1 MSLRRFVSVLLLAAV
16 AVWLPSP
23 VSAQESVLGEDAEK
37 PIKIGAEV
45 FGGYSGYRI
54 GGTIDG
60 VQVPDF
66 KSGWAGQFILNFGR
80 WAGLVGDVSGHYA
93 QSSSAYDLTFG
104 PRLQLPVGHFR
115 PFVEARAG
123 GQHLSPKGFPSGN
136 KPAYIFG
143 GGVDIKIS
151 SAFSIRP
158 IDLSYIYT
166 SYSVLP
172 TSLRPKYS
180 FNGFIAQA
188 GLVYTLKRSPSEGEV
203 LASCTVEP
211 SIVDPG
217 VPVKIGVT
225 PKGFLPKRK
234 LRYLYATSG
243 GTISGS
249 TPTESID
256 TTGIGPGA
264 YTITAKVVDDGRGKH
279 QQTASCRAQFSINT
293 PPTPPPTVA
302 VEQPKPTSSPV
313 PAKQHDDAPATA
325 EAVHTPLKVNAP
337 EPSRFGIIEFNRNA
351 KRPSRVDNEAKAQ
364 LDRYADALA
373 ARPDV
378 GAVLVGRAAAK
389 GGNVS
394 KHVLSVASRRAMNTK
409 DYMVKEKGIDSGRI
423 EPRAGRG
430 DGQITELW
438 ILPAATIFPAEG
450 TSVVVEEDRTKTV
463 PPIALTARSAH
474 KKAHK
479 RTHKRH
485 KTVR

>member
-1 MSLRRFVSVLLLAAV
+1 VSVLLLAAV

-23 VSAQESVLGEDAEK
+23 VFAQESLLGEDAEK

-66 KSGWAGQFILNFGR
+66 KSGWAGQFILNFGH

-104 PRLQLPVGHFR
+104 PRLQLPLGHFR
-115 PFVEARAG
+115 PFVEARTG

-143 GGVDIKIS
+143 GGVDIKVS

-180 FNGFIAQA
+180 FNGFMAQA

-203 LASCTVEP
+203 LASCTAEP
-211 SIVDPG
+211 SVVDPG
-217 VPVKIGVT
+217 VQVKVGVT
-225 PKGFLPKRK
+225 PKGFLPKRR
-234 LRYLYATSG
+234 LRYSYATSG

-249 TPTESID
+249 TATESID
-256 TTGIGPGA
+256 TTGVGPGA
-264 YTITAKVVDDGRGKH
+264 YTITTKVVDDGRGKH
-279 QQTASCRAQFSINT
+279 QQTASCRAQFSVSA
-293 PPTPPPTVA
+293 PPTPPPVVA
-302 VEQPKPTSSPV
+302 VEQPTATPSPV
-313 PAKQHDDAPATA
+313 PAKQPDDAPATA
-325 EAVHTPLKVNAP
+325 ESVHTPLKINAP

-351 KRPSRVDNEAKAQ
+351 KRPTRVDNEAKAE

-378 GAVLVGRAAAK
+378 GAVLVGRAGAN
-389 GGNVS
+389 GGSVS
-394 KHVLSVASRRAMNTK
+394 KHVLSVASRRAINTK

-438 ILPAATIFPAEG
+438 ILPPAATFTALG
-450 TSVVVEEDRTKTV
+450 TSVVMDEDKASTV
-463 PPIALTARSAH
+463 PPVALTARNAH
-474 KKAHK
+474 NKLRKKAHK
-479 RTHKRH
+479 KH